1 MIKPSPDVIHWI
13 GKLDLTKDDSRVKQI
28 NISNIE
34 SEEDLSEQMRR
45 EKYIRKEINVQYYEP
60 YKRKTIVDNYY
71 PPSNKQESI
80 SIDPIE
86 DSESVQS

>member
-1 MIKPSPDVIHWI
+1 
-13 GKLDLTKDDSRVKQI
+13 
-28 NISNIE
+28 
-34 SEEDLSEQMRR
+34 MRR